1 MFDLV
6 KKKYF
11 VSGAVG
17 TSWSSCLNSTEQHDI
32 VGVQPEGQ
40 MEYTAN
46 TSAVVHAAT
55 STAEEVNCHDLA
67 SLILLVM
74 Y

>member
-1 MFDLV
+1 M
-6 KKKYF
+6 
-11 VSGAVG
+11 
-17 TSWSSCLNSTEQHDI
+17 

-46 TSAVVHAAT
+46 AFALVHMAKAT
-55 STAEEVNCHDLA
+55 EVEVNCHGLL
-67 SLILLVM
+67 SLILLVT

>member
-1 MFDLV
+1 M
-6 KKKYF
+6 
-11 VSGAVG
+11 
-17 TSWSSCLNSTEQHDI
+17 

-40 MEYTAN
+40 MEYAANAFALVHTAK
-46 TSAVVHAAT
+46 
-55 STAEEVNCHDLA
+55 STEVEVNCHDPA